1 MLGRALQHSVR
12 TYKSTKGMNKMG
24 QPASTLSYENGK
36 TKEDVTDTK
45 DRSLK
50 IFNMP
55 ILWFLVFAGVT
66 LVSMYTGNLP
76 GGMIGS
82 LLVMMVLGELF
93 GWAGDR
99 TPIVKTFLGGGA
111 IIAIF
116 GAAYMVY
123 AGLLPEATVT
133 SMTDFMKSGGFLNFY
148 IAALITGSI
157 LGMNS
162 KVLVKV
168 GLRYFLPI
176 FGAVAGAIIV
186 AGIFGSLVGFTL
198 KEAILVIT
206 MPIMGGGMGAGAV
219 PMSQIYSEMMG
230 NDPSY
235 YISMLVPALAL
246 GNVFAIILASVL
258 DIIGKKIPSLSGNGQ
273 LMKGF
278 TYEKTKQKYHIE
290 KMGVGLLAALTFF
303 TVGTLLGSIL
313 PLHPYAIMIILVAV
327 AKISNIIPQNV
338 VEGASQWYQFVAG
351 NWTFALLFGI
361 GVAYTD
367 LNTVLEALTLQ
378 YILTVLGV
386 VLGAII
392 GAAILGKL
400 VGFYPIEAAITAG
413 LCMANMGGTG
423 DVAVLSASK
432 RMELMPFA
440 QISSRLGGALILLL
454 AGLIIP
460 LL

>member
-1 MLGRALQHSVR
+1 MSNAARSYANEELSNR
-12 TYKSTKGMNKMG
+12 TIETKK
-24 QPASTLSYENGK
+24 
-36 TKEDVTDTK
+36 V
-45 DRSLK
+45 RSLPLNNQVS
-50 IFNMP
+50 IFNIP
-55 ILWFLVFAGVT
+55 IVWFCIFTAIT
-66 LVSMYTGNLP
+66 LISMYTGNLP

-82 LLVMMVLGELF
+82 LLVMIVLGELF
-93 GWAGDR
+93 GWVGDR
-99 TPIVKTFLGGGA
+99 LPIVKTYLGGGA

-116 GAAYMVY
+116 GSAYMVY
-123 AGLLPEATVT
+123 SGLLPETITT
-133 SMTDFMKSGGFLNFY
+133 SVTDFMKSGGFLSFY

-162 KVLVKV
+162 KILLKV

-176 FGAVAGAIIV
+176 GGAVLGAVAITGLI
-186 AGIFGSLVGFTL
+186 GYLVGFTL
-198 KEAILVIT
+198 QEAVLVIA
-206 MPIMGGGMGAGAV
+206 MPILGGGMGAGAV
-219 PMSQIYSEMMG
+219 PMSQIYSELLG

-246 GNVFAIILASVL
+246 GNVFAIVLASIL
-258 DIIGKKIPSLSGNGQ
+258 DKIGNKYPALSGNGQ
-273 LMKGF
+273 LIKGF
-278 TYEKTKQKYHIE
+278 QYKKPDLQYDIQ
-290 KMGVGLLAALTFF
+290 KMGAGLLAALTFF
-303 TVGTLLGSIL
+303 TLGTLLGAII

-327 AKISNIIPQNV
+327 AKVANIMPSPVI
-338 VEGASQWYQFVAG
+338 EGASQWYQFVAK

-367 LNTVLEALTLQ
+367 LGTVLEALTLQ
-378 YILTVLGV
+378 YILTVFGV
-386 VLGAII
+386 IVGAII
-392 GAAILGKL
+392 GAGLLGKL

-423 DVAVLSASK
+423 DVAVLSASR

-460 LL
+460 LFV

>member
-1 MLGRALQHSVR
+1 MESTAKNIQLDSKDQVKQIPA
-12 TYKSTKGMNKMG
+12 KS
-24 QPASTLSYENGK
+24 Q
-36 TKEDVTDTK
+36 
-45 DRSLK
+45 LK
-50 IFNMP
+50 IFNTP
-55 ILWFLVFAGVT
+55 VLWFVIFGIIT

-82 LLVMMVLGELF
+82 LLVMIVLGEAF
-93 GWAGDR
+93 GWLGDR

-111 IIAIF
+111 IVAIF
-116 GAAYMVY
+116 GSAYMVY
-123 AGLLPEATVT
+123 SGILPEEVT
-133 SMTDFMKSGGFLNFY
+133 TSITDFMTTGGFLNFY

-162 KVLVKV
+162 KILVKV
-168 GLRYFLPI
+168 GLRYFIPI
-176 FGAVAGAIIV
+176 FGAVIGAIII
-186 AGIFGSLVGFTL
+186 AAILGSLVGFSIQD
-198 KEAILVIT
+198 AILVIT

-219 PMSQIYSEMMG
+219 PMSQIYSEMLG
-230 NDPSY
+230 NEPSY

-246 GNVFAIILASVL
+246 GNVFAIVLASVL
-258 DIIGKKIPSLSGNGQ
+258 DMVGKKFPSLTGNGQ
-273 LMKGF
+273 LIKGF
-278 TYEKTKQKYHIE
+278 KYEKSEQKYDIG

-303 TVGTLLGSIL
+303 TIGNLLGDFL
-313 PLHPYAIMIILVAV
+313 PLHPYAIMIIMVAI
-327 AKISNIIPQNV
+327 AKIANVIPQV
-338 VEGASQWYQFVAG
+338 VLDGASQWYQFVAS

-367 LNTVLEALTLQ
+367 LNTVLQALSFQ
-378 YILTVLGV
+378 YILTVFGV

-392 GAAILGKL
+392 GAGLLGKL
-400 VGFYPIEAAITAG
+400 VGFYPIESAITAG

-454 AGLIIP
+454 SGLIIP
-460 LL
+460 LLI

>member
-1 MLGRALQHSVR
+1 
-12 TYKSTKGMNKMG
+12 MG
-24 QPASTLSYENGK
+24 QVTSTLAYKDEK
-36 TKEDVTDTK
+36 VKEKVTFAK
-45 DRSLK
+45 EESLQ

-55 ILWFLVFAGVT
+55 ILWFLVFTGIT
-66 LVSMYTGNLP
+66 LVSLYTGNLP
-76 GGMIGS
+76 GGMIGT
-82 LLVMMVLGELF
+82 LLVMMVLGELL

-116 GAAYMVY
+116 GSAFMVY

-176 FGAVAGAIIV
+176 IGAVAGAVII
-186 AGIFGSLVGFTL
+186 AGLLGSLVGFTL
-198 KEAILVIT
+198 QEAILVIT

-258 DIIGKKIPSLSGNGQ
+258 DMIGKKVPSLSGNGQ

-278 TYEKTKQKYHIE
+278 TYEKTKQKYNVE

-303 TVGTLLGSIL
+303 AVGTLLGTVL
-313 PLHPYAIMIILVAV
+313 PLHPYAIMIILVAA
-327 AKISNIIPQNV
+327 AKISNMIPQNV
-338 VEGASQWYQFVAG
+338 VEGASQWYQFVAS

-367 LNTVLEALTLQ
+367 LNTVLEALTIQ

-392 GAAILGKL
+392 GAGLLGKL

>member
-1 MLGRALQHSVR
+1 
-12 TYKSTKGMNKMG
+12 MNKMG

-258 DIIGKKIPSLSGNGQ
+258 DIIGKKVPSLSGNGQ

-303 TVGTLLGSIL
+303 TVGSLLGSIL

>member
-1 MLGRALQHSVR
+1 
-12 TYKSTKGMNKMG
+12 MG

-36 TKEDVTDTK
+36 TKEDVADTK

-55 ILWFLVFAGVT
+55 ILWFLVFAGIT

-82 LLVMMVLGELF
+82 LLVMMILGELF

-123 AGLLPEATVT
+123 AGLLPETTVT

-258 DIIGKKIPSLSGNGQ
+258 DIIGKKVPSLSGNGQ

-313 PLHPYAIMIILVAV
+313 PLPLHPYAIMIILVAV

-338 VEGASQWYQFVAG
+338 VEGASQWYQFVAA

>member
-1 MLGRALQHSVR
+1 
-12 TYKSTKGMNKMG
+12 MG
-24 QPASTLSYENGK
+24 QATSTLAYKGEK
-36 TKEDVTDTK
+36 VKEQAALTK
-45 DRSLK
+45 DQSLQ

-55 ILWFLVFAGVT
+55 ILWFLVFTGIT
-66 LVSMYTGNLP
+66 LISLYTGNLP
-76 GGMIGS
+76 GGMIGT
-82 LLVMMVLGELF
+82 LLVMMVLGELL

-116 GAAYMVY
+116 GSAFMVY

-176 FGAVAGAIIV
+176 FGAVAGAVII
-186 AGIFGSLVGFTL
+186 AGLLGSLVGFTL
-198 KEAILVIT
+198 QEAILVIT

-258 DIIGKKIPSLSGNGQ
+258 DMIGKKVPSLSGNGQ

-278 TYEKTKQKYHIE
+278 TYEKTKQKYNVE

-303 TVGTLLGSIL
+303 AVGTLLGTVL
-313 PLHPYAIMIILVAV
+313 PLHPYAIMIILVAA
-327 AKISNIIPQNV
+327 AKISNLIPQNV
-338 VEGASQWYQFVAG
+338 VEGASQWYQFVAS

-378 YILTVLGV
+378 YILTVFGV